1 LTIHHLIITGK
12 DGILFHDY
20 TKDQMHAVADDPN
33 AYTWV
38 VKLLLRHV
46 GLSTRGTRP
55 KVQANLLTSA
65 LHFSVRTGFQ
75 IVGNPDANSRSTF
88 NSERMASGEYNLAQY
103 QADRYEYEAFGGSQ
117 LHPLMNLSTDQ
128 VCTYQAQ
135 PGDPRPILFIS
146 SLQDVAASMSISK
159 IGNICAA
166 SVLKQR
172 LVCVH
177 DFKLSKNSTISP
189 FCADPKYKDNKNRQY
204 D

>member
-1 LTIHHLIITGK
+1 MVFSSMTIPKTKCMPLPTILMPILGWSNYFCVMLGCQRGGQDLRCKLICLLLHFIFQCALDFKSLTILMPTPAQH
-12 DGILFHDY
+12 
-20 TKDQMHAVADDPN
+20 
-33 AYTWV
+33 
-38 VKLLLRHV
+38 
-46 GLSTRGTRP
+46 
-55 KVQANLLTSA
+55 
-65 LHFSVRTGFQ
+65 
-75 IVGNPDANSRSTF
+75 STF

-103 QADRYEYEAFGGSQ
+103 QADRYEYETFGGSQ

-135 PGDPRPILFIS
+135 LGDPRPILFIS

-172 LVCVH
+172 LVCIH
-177 DFKLSKNSTISP
+177 DFELSKNSTISS